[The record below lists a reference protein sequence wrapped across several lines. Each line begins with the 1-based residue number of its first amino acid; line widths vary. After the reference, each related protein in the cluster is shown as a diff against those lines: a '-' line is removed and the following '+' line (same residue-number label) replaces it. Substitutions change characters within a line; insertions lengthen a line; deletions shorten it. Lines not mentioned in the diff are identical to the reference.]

1 MFKKSLKYEL
11 KASSR
16 LLIPLFICV
25 LVLAIVLSC
34 SFASIGAFTRIG
46 EGDVETE
53 MGGAPDNGTL
63 DDETEAPIDKA
74 AIVIATLITSTLVLL
89 AMAFAILMAVA
100 SIAVFVLMIR
110 RFYVSFFTDEGYLT
124 FTLPVSVDCH
134 IGTKAVATVI
144 WSAICNAVILV
155 STLIFWLGFTVLVP
169 EAFTAP
175 AEGFKEI
182 FSLFGEYFTGSIIF
196 GIINVIVSSMASVL
210 LMYFAISVGC
220 MLTKKHRF
228 IVCALCV
235 ILISGGVSQIVN
247 ICTTMVTIPF
257 MSMDFASD
265 TFDLMGM
272 AAMLVS
278 TLVYLVQGVACY
290 FATRWILKNRVNL
303 D

>member
-16 LLIPLFICV
+16 LLVPLFICV

-34 SFASIGAFTRIG
+34 SFASIGAITRMG
-46 EGDVETE
+46 DGDVETE
-53 MGGAPDNGTL
+53 MGGAPDSGTF
-63 DDETEAPIDKA
+63 DDETEETIDKA
-74 AIVIATLITSTLVLL
+74 AIVIATLVTSTLLLL

-124 FTLPVSVDCH
+124 FTLPVTVDCH
-134 IGTKAVATVI
+134 LGTKAVATVI

-169 EAFTAP
+169 EAFAAP
-175 AEGFKEI
+175 AEVFKEI
-182 FSLFGEYFTGSIIF
+182 FSLFGEFFTGSIIF
-196 GIINVIVSSMASVL
+196 GIINVIVSSIASVL

-235 ILISGGVSQIVN
+235 ILISGGVSQMVN
-247 ICTTMVTIPF
+247 IGTTMVSIPL
-257 MSMDFASD
+257 MSMELTPESL
-265 TFDLMGM
+265 DLIGM
-272 AAMLVS
+272 ANMLVS
-278 TLVYLVQGVACY
+278 TILYLLQGVACY